1 MKGAPS
7 WLHSLHDDAAGI
19 LLSKRTGPQRGASET
34 QGDSAHLLSLFIEH
48 LALGGQGVRSI
59 NKIVELLASLQYRF
73 YCLVLMETAHSLH
86 CRSSHISPS
95 THQNN
100 LGLVKFLLYAHDGV
114 SLGRILILLKVTL
127 GLREGDGGWLGEGG
141 LGDFGGEIVEKLRQ

>member
-1 MKGAPS
+1 MTGAPRAGYE
-7 WLHSLHDDAAGI
+7 SLHDNAAGI
-19 LLSKRTGPQRGASET
+19 LLNGQFLSLVPTPKGHST
-34 QGDSAHLLSLFIEH
+34 HLLRLFIEH
-48 LALGGQGVRSI
+48 LALGRQRIRSI
-59 NKIVELLASLQYRF
+59 NKIVQLLPSLQHRF